1 LVAGTIAEARARAC
15 LSPFVNVETF
25 IPPGQVIL
33 IDGPPEPV
41 FLASDADDHL
51 IQVPDIVGLGSLRR
65 PAIIVRS
72 EFSSPLAD
80 CLIGHD
86 NAALE

>member
-1 LVAGTIAEARARAC
+1 MVAGTIAEARARAC

-33 IDGPPEPV
+33 IDGAPEPV

-65 PAIIVRS
+65 ARDHSSVRIFVPTGGLS
-72 EFSSPLAD
+72 
-80 CLIGHD
+80 HRT
-86 NAALE
+86 